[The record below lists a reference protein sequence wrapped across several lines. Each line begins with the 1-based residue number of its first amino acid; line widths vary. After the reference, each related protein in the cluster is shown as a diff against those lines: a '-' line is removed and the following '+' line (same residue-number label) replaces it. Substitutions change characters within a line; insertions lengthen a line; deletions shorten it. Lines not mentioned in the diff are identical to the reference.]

1 MSYDPKSPEM
11 RRRRFRPIPVRMLVP
26 NVITLLAICA
36 GLTAIRLSTEGRMEL
51 AVAAIVF
58 AAVLD
63 GIDGRVARMIKGQ
76 SKFGAEL
83 DSLADFVNFGVAPG
97 LILYFW
103 QLHELNNGGWIA
115 AMVFA
120 ISGGLRLARFNA
132 TMDDP
137 NKPAFAANFF
147 TGVPAPAGAITVL
160 LPIYL
165 AFLGLPRP
173 PATLTALYTLLI
185 AFLMVSRLPVF
196 SGKTVR
202 MRVPPEMVLP
212 VFVSVIFFIAL
223 LIGYPWHI
231 LSALHGAVPLEPA
244 ARDGS
249 RIATMSAR
257 PPRRRCAGW
266 RALRRLRRRR
276 WLRGPRTGAGQSAR
290 PAELSGRTN
299 RWTSWVR
306 SRCRLY
312 GLTEVRPFEKWPTQK
327 SGENAV
333 TESATAPLPAALLEA
348 LARYDTPTICNAMEV
363 VAPERRLI
371 GYTTKPLV
379 CPFPD
384 LPPMVGYARTV
395 TIRSVLKSGSAGR
408 RAGQAPHRILRIC
421 RHRPRPA
428 HHASSRISTA
438 PTSAMARSGAR
449 SKATCTRRSA
459 ASASSPTDRSAT
471 SRNGRR
477 VSRRWPARSA
487 RRMPGFTPK
496 ASAARFASPE

>member
-1 MSYDPKSPEM
+1 MAQRAGTCYIWGMQMPIDPHYPEM

-36 GLTAIRLSTEGRMEL
+36 GLTAIRLSAEGRMEL

-63 GIDGRVARMIKGQ
+63 GLDGRVARMIKGQ

-103 QLHELNNGGWIA
+103 QLNELGNGGWIA
-115 AMVFA
+115 SMVFA

-137 NKPAFAANFF
+137 NKPAFATNFF

-173 PATLTALYTLLI
+173 PAMLTALYTLLI

-202 MRVPPEMVLP
+202 LRVPPEMVLP

-231 LSALHGAVPLEPA
+231 LSACTVLYLLSLPL
-244 ARDGS
+244 GW
-249 RIATMSAR
+249 MSYR
-257 PPRRRCAGW
+257 EHQR
-266 RALRRLRRRR
+266 
-276 WLRGPRTGAGQSAR
+276 
-290 PAELSGRTN
+290 
-299 RWTSWVR
+299 
-306 SRCRLY
+306 
-312 GLTEVRPFEKWPTQK
+312 
-327 SGENAV
+327 
-333 TESATAPLPAALLEA
+333 
-348 LARYDTPTICNAMEV
+348 
-363 VAPERRLI
+363 
-371 GYTTKPLV
+371 
-379 CPFPD
+379 
-384 LPPMVGYARTV
+384 
-395 TIRSVLKSGSAGR
+395 
-408 RAGQAPHRILRIC
+408 
-421 RHRPRPA
+421 
-428 HHASSRISTA
+428 
-438 PTSAMARSGAR
+438 
-449 SKATCTRRSA
+449 KAA
-459 ASASSPTDRSAT
+459 ASAVVSADAAPPDPVAPFAPAA
-471 SRNGRR
+471 SEPEQDNR
-477 VSRRWPARSA
+477 PARLN
-487 RRMPGFTPK
+487 
-496 ASAARFASPE
+496 

>member
-1 MSYDPKSPEM
+1 MPIDPKYLDA

-51 AVAAIVF
+51 AVGAIVF

-120 ISGGLRLARFNA
+120 ISGVLRLARFNA

-137 NKPAFAANFF
+137 NKPAFAVNYF

-173 PATLTALYTLLI
+173 PAVLTALYTLLI
-185 AFLMVSRLPVF
+185 AFLRVSRLPVF
-196 SGKTVR
+196 SGRTVR

-231 LSALHGAVPLEPA
+231 LSACTVLYLLSLPLGWKSYRNHERAVAGPA
-244 ARDGS
+244 A
-249 RIATMSAR
+249 T
-257 PPRRRCAGW
+257 
-266 RALRRLRRRR
+266 
-276 WLRGPRTGAGQSAR
+276 
-290 PAELSGRTN
+290 
-299 RWTSWVR
+299 
-306 SRCRLY
+306 
-312 GLTEVRPFEKWPTQK
+312 
-327 SGENAV
+327 
-333 TESATAPLPAALLEA
+333 PAAGAPSNPEPPFTSTVGEA
-348 LARYDTPTICNAMEV
+348 R
-363 VAPERRLI
+363 
-371 GYTTKPLV
+371 
-379 CPFPD
+379 
-384 LPPMVGYARTV
+384 
-395 TIRSVLKSGSAGR
+395 
-408 RAGQAPHRILRIC
+408 QAH
-421 RHRPRPA
+421 PA
-428 HHASSRISTA
+428 A
-438 PTSAMARSGAR
+438 
-449 SKATCTRRSA
+449 
-459 ASASSPTDRSAT
+459 
-471 SRNGRR
+471 
-477 VSRRWPARSA
+477 
-487 RRMPGFTPK
+487 
-496 ASAARFASPE
+496 